1 MKRIEAYGTPM
12 GEVMLRLQDG
22 TTICYMEEHREFTQ
36 KMLYFL
42 ETYFPKALNG
52 LRRWFAKSKANTL
65 YYEFLIVRQFILCNF
80 YEYDHR
86 LDIDE
91 DGNFH
96 FEFVQCPV
104 RATCLYNGFHR
115 ADEGANEIA
124 VCNPEF
130 ASELPPEEKRV
141 MRFFYDNPALT
152 CIEVAEILCKS
163 PHTVEKQRKNAMR
176 RVGAKNL
183 AEFIGWARVNNVF
196 N

>member
-1 MKRIEAYGTPM
+1 MKRIEAYGTPE
-12 GEVMLRLQDG
+12 GEAMLRFSSG
-22 TTICYMEEHREFTQ
+22 ETIVYTEEQHDFTER
-36 KMLYFL
+36 MMTFL
-42 ETYFPKALNG
+42 ENYFPKALSG
-52 LRRWFAKSKANTL
+52 LRRWFAKSKPNKP

-80 YEYDHR
+80 FEYDHR

-104 RATCLYNGFHR
+104 RATCLYNGHR
-115 ADEGANEIA
+115 CADEGPNEIG

-130 ASELPPEEKRV
+130 ASELSPEEYRV
-141 MRFFYDNPALT
+141 MTLFYTYPGIT
-152 CIEVAEILCKS
+152 CIEIAEMLCKS
-163 PHTVEKQRKNAMR
+163 PHTVENQKKHAMR
-176 RVGAKNL
+176 RVGAKSL